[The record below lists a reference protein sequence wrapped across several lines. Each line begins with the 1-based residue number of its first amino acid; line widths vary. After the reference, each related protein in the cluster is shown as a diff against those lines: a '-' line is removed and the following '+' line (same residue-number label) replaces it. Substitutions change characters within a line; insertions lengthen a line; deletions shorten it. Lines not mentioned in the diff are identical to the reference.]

1 MLLQLKK
8 LIAFLEL
15 SERSDYNPRE
25 FCFSYK
31 DFNGGSTNMRE
42 QNDTHEFLNIAFDR
56 VENALRDTPQKYLLQ
71 NVLGGKTCSVTIC
84 KGCGNVNM
92 SSEQFNFSLEVQNQN
107 NIHDDLNRLVT
118 GETIND
124 YQCNACGG
132 AQSQSVEYIGGD
144 SQVHPQDVPRKNQI
158 QDEDEPMAEE
168 EGKGEEENDS
178 WTGSSIIRVYSG
190 LNESN
195 KP

>member
-1 MLLQLKK
+1 MLLQLMK

-31 DFNGGSTNMRE
+31 DFNGGPTNMRE

-84 KGCGNVNM
+84 KGCGSVNM

-107 NIHDDLNRLVT
+107 SIHDDLNRLVT

-124 YQCNACGG
+124 YQCNACK
-132 AQSQSVEYIGGD
+132 QRVDIEKKTVVEVLPNTLILHLQRMIFD
-144 SQVHPQDVPRKNQI
+144 MDTFMNKKLNTRVEFPQV
-158 QDEDEPMAEE
+158 
-168 EGKGEEENDS
+168 
-178 WTGSSIIRVYSG
+178 
-190 LNESN
+190 LNMRG
-195 KP
+195 